1 MRLCM
6 RWRPPAAGTLI
17 DETWAERRDSGR
29 YRSDPPPVRAPRRL
43 LRPAIWPGATRATW
57 VKRSPSSPRGPSVS
71 PEPHLSMRAL
81 HMSRDAGGGQHRGR
95 FQGYDVQR
103 AIGERRGH
111 GSSCRSC
118 PSRARSVPGG
128 LIAPEGLV
136 VADAVDAAHP
146 FPLEEGRIGWGLSL
160 SELCDAR
167 PPTLAL
173 PLPGG
178 GNSPVLLDRR

>member
-1 MRLCM
+1 MR
-6 RWRPPAAGTLI
+6 RGRSAGTRVGI
-17 DETWAERRDSGR
+17 DPIRRALPDHVR
-29 YRSDPPPVRAPRRL
+29 DPVRAPRRL

-136 VADAVDAAHP
+136 VAGAVDAAHP

-167 PPTLAL
+167 PPPSPSPCQGEGIARCSLT
-173 PLPGG
+173 GG
-178 GNSPVLLDRR
+178 RKGY